1 MQEHVA
7 KSLLV
12 KTKQPEFWFNVEYNV
27 NMYRGCSHGC
37 IYCDSRS
44 ECYRIDDFENVAAK
58 VNAPELLRQE
68 LSRKKKKGL
77 VGTGAMSDPYIP
89 AERGYQLTRGILEGL
104 ADYKF
109 PVHVTTKSDL
119 ILRDQDILHDIAAE
133 TFASAGFTVTTCDEQ
148 LASWIE
154 PYAPA
159 PAARLKAMESLA
171 GQGVYTG
178 ILLMPV
184 LPFLLDKPSMVIRVL
199 EQARYHGAQ
208 FIIPMFGVTLRDRQR
223 DHFYLKL
230 GEQLPQLVSRY
241 QQTFGS
247 RYHCQSQQ
255 ASRLWSILQE
265 YCEKY
270 GIACTM
276 QELRRFDHPAPGGP
290 EQLEL
295 F

>member
-1 MQEHVA
+1 
-7 KSLLV
+7 
-12 KTKQPEFWFNVEYNV
+12 
-27 NMYRGCSHGC
+27 
-37 IYCDSRS
+37 
-44 ECYRIDDFENVAAK
+44 
-58 VNAPELLRQE
+58 
-68 LSRKKKKGL
+68 
-77 VGTGAMSDPYIP
+77 
-89 AERGYQLTRGILEGL
+89 
-104 ADYKF
+104 
-109 PVHVTTKSDL
+109 
-119 ILRDQDILHDIAAE
+119 
-133 TFASAGFTVTTCDEQ
+133 
-148 LASWIE
+148 
-154 PYAPA
+154 
-159 PAARLKAMESLA
+159 
-171 GQGVYTG
+171 
-178 ILLMPV
+178 MPV